1 MPNGGSDH
9 CGNCRHNR
17 VNIGRTSTMEERLG
31 PAFCMVRNF
40 TVRSSWWTY
49 CANHYVSDKTPIGPM
64 FGDHNDG
71 DRVPYHGEIYP
82 RACTTVACSVCG
94 AASKEKEGI
103 EVSGEKLGV
112 VQFCSSA
119 HYVRWWKRMHP
130 GETLKWDCD
139 AQAQARPA
147 DAVQAKLELAAAY
160 IGMKD
165 LEGARA
171 VLAEVLHEG
180 DAAQQARARELLRR
194 C

>member
-1 MPNGGSDH
+1 
-9 CGNCRHNR
+9 
-17 VNIGRTSTMEERLG
+17 
-31 PAFCMVRNF
+31 
-40 TVRSSWWTY
+40 
-49 CANHYVSDKTPIGPM
+49 M
-64 FGDHNDG
+64 FGDHNDA

-82 RACTTVACSVCG
+82 RACTTAACSVCG
-94 AASKEKEGI
+94 AASKEREGI
-103 EVSGEKLGV
+103 EVSDEKLGV
-112 VQFCSSA
+112 VQFCGSA

-139 AQAQARPA
+139 AEAHARPA